1 MSIEQQGFFVK
12 VGYNSYRGPFD
23 NLNTARDEA
32 RAMGPDLL
40 IYHGILKIISDEIM
54 DDSQLFLVPKL
65 EK

>member
-1 MSIEQQGFFVK
+1 MGSISQGFFVK
-12 VGYNSYRGPFD
+12 VRDNLYCGPFD

-32 RAMGPDLL
+32 RVLGPDLL
-40 IYHGILKIISDEIM
+40 IYHGILERISEEII